1 MYIWASLGIVSFVV
15 TISILVYLELKRI
28 IGFGT
33 VLLIITSLALIH
45 SGTFYFIALG
55 INRLDFL
62 IVFLGVIL
70 GCIGLMQILSGMR
83 KRK

>member
-1 MYIWASLGIVSFVV
+1 MYLWASLGIVSFVV
-15 TISILVYLELKRI
+15 TISILV
-28 IGFGT
+28 
-33 VLLIITSLALIH
+33 ITSLALIH
-45 SGTFYFIALG
+45 SGTFYFIAVG